1 MKIWGLA
8 VGCGLVVGSWGPVYW
23 DSYGYVAQAMTGE
36 VGGLGAGRPVF
47 ALLTH
52 AIAAL
57 WHHFIRRDTTLRR
70 ML

>member
-1 MKIWGLA
+1 MRCRSRSSLPPLIVLGEGAEDMLEEAHEILGTVFYA
-8 VGCGLVVGSWGPVYW
+8 VI
-23 DSYGYVAQAMTGE
+23 AM
-36 VGGLGAGRPVF
+36 
-47 ALLTH
+47 H